1 MSLKAHNWAWSV
13 PDLSPTQKLVLLR
26 LADHADEDDCAWP
39 SIASVARATG
49 LSDRAVRD
57 AIRGLEA
64 AKVIGTKHRAGK
76 NGAPTSSR
84 YRLNVAEVTAGTEP
98 AAVPAS
104 PAGSAPHSPGVRNLL
119 PEGTEPAAVPYIES
133 PIESPNLEPPRLPG
147 WQPKAGEPAL
157 VQALA
162 ELFRRAPE
170 LKPKRKFAAKYAGMP
185 GTGLPA
191 ALESKLAHG
200 WAEMAMADPPATWS
214 EFLLISDYFLSGQ
227 LQWCQM
233 PFEYIAGNLPSVIEA
248 AIRWEKAGRPAPGR
262 AEVTP
267 PAPAVSDYPAH
278 RPMEQTEAQRRL
290 RELRKAQA
298 NAAAKST
305 P

>member
-1 MSLKAHNWAWSV
+1 MGQEL
-13 PDLSPTQKLVLLR
+13 P
-26 LADHADEDDCAWP
+26 
-39 SIASVARATG
+39 G
-49 LSDRAVRD
+49 Y
-57 AIRGLEA
+57 GA
-64 AKVIGTKHRAGK
+64 AFAQD
-76 NGAPTSSR
+76 GAP
-84 YRLNVAEVTAGTEP
+84 
-98 AAVPAS
+98 AAPS
-104 PAGSAPHSPGVRNLL
+104 
-119 PEGTEPAAVPYIES
+119 YIES
-133 PIESPNLEPPRLPG
+133 SIEPVKEPVKPEPAKAG
-147 WQPKAGEPAL
+147 WQPKAGEPPL

-267 PAPAVSDYPAH
+267 PPPAVSDYPAH

-305 P
+305 S